1 MISQSDEN
9 LKALL
14 EEMIDFSLTDSLKI
28 QEDSLKILK
37 KIFMKPDLINI
48 FKLNSE
54 QDSEDIEF
62 AILKAFLACK
72 KTKIKIEILNLQSFL

>member
-14 EEMIDFSLTDSLKI
+14 EEMIDFSLT
-28 QEDSLKILK
+28 DSLKILK

>member
-54 QDSEDIEF
+54 QDSPSHLLLNRIY
-62 AILKAFLACK
+62 
-72 KTKIKIEILNLQSFL
+72 IKL